1 MNYDSILCH
10 RVADVPPSGIRKFFD
25 VVSEMKDVISLGVGE
40 PDFNTPWAYTD
51 AAIYSLRRG
60 HTHYTSNWGL
70 IELRRAINRYLT
82 GRFDIEYD
90 PADEILVTVGASEG
104 IDLALRAL
112 VENGD
117 EVLVPDPSYVS
128 YMPNIRFA
136 GGVCVGV
143 PTTAEDGFRL
153 TPERLRAAITPKTK
167 ALILPYPNNPTGG
180 VMGREDLEKV
190 ADVLRGTQIMVISD
204 EIYAELT
211 YEGRHVSFASL
222 PGMWERTIT
231 LNGFS
236 KAFAMTGWRMG
247 FACGPREVMAVMC
260 KIHQYTMLCAP
271 TPGQYAALEA
281 LNSGEQNDY
290 ADVRRMVESYDRRR
304 RLIVNGLRAAG
315 LACHEPRGAFYA
327 FPAVPEG
334 MNSQDF
340 CEKLLWEQKVAAVPG
355 DAFGELG
362 DGFFRC
368 SYAASVQ
375 NIQKAVDRIA
385 AFVAGGAGSQSC
397 RG

>member
-385 AFVAGGAGSQSC
+385 AFVAGSAGSQSC

>member
-1 MNYDSILCH
+1 
-10 RVADVPPSGIRKFFD
+10 
-25 VVSEMKDVISLGVGE
+25 
-40 PDFNTPWAYTD
+40 
-51 AAIYSLRRG
+51 
-60 HTHYTSNWGL
+60 
-70 IELRRAINRYLT
+70 
-82 GRFDIEYD
+82 
-90 PADEILVTVGASEG
+90 
-104 IDLALRAL
+104 
-112 VENGD
+112 
-117 EVLVPDPSYVS
+117 
-128 YMPNIRFA
+128 MPNIRFA
-136 GGVCVGV
+136 GGVCVSV
-143 PTTAEDGFRL
+143 PTTAADGFRL

-190 ADVLRGTQIMVISD
+190 ADVLRGTDIMVISD

-327 FPAVPEG
+327 FPPCPRA
-334 MNSQDF
+334 
-340 CEKLLWEQKVAAVPG
+340 
-355 DAFGELG
+355 
-362 DGFFRC
+362 
-368 SYAASVQ
+368 
-375 NIQKAVDRIA
+375 
-385 AFVAGGAGSQSC
+385 
-397 RG
+397 